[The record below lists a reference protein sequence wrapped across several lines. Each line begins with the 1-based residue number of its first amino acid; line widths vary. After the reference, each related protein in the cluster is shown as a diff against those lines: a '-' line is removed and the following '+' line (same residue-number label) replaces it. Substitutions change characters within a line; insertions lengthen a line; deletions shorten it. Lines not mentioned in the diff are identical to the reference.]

1 MGLCPC
7 LPLDLLFSNRF
18 QSFGQRVVLGKYHQ
32 VVTGPTGRGR
42 DEAVEAKKSDRGA
55 NLLRLRVV
63 TLSITGE
70 VDAERREISARGA
83 MSVPWRRPVASP

>member
-7 LPLDLLFSNRF
+7 FPLDLLFSNRF
-18 QSFGQRVVLGKYHQ
+18 QSFGQSVVFGENHQ

-42 DEAVEAKKSDRGA
+42 DEAIEAEKGDRGA
-55 NLLRLRVV
+55 NLLSLSVV

-70 VDAERREISARGA
+70 VDA
-83 MSVPWRRPVASP
+83 